1 MDLRVKKTLINIKK
15 AFFDIK
21 KRKPLDK
28 ISVKELSEKA
38 MINKATFY
46 LHYKDIYD
54 LSEKV
59 EKDLID
65 EMMTEIKKCKLQ
77 KNRESYHKMIE
88 TVNKTVLSYYDQIIV
103 VFTDNKNSRF
113 VEHFQN
119 SIMEYICTEIPE
131 FRNNDEIK
139 LMISYMLYGTYHILS
154 KSDYNKER
162 LIKLSSEFALVLTN
176 I

>member
-1 MDLRVKKTLINIKK
+1 MIKTYN
-15 AFFDIK
+15 F
-21 KRKPLDK
+21 
-28 ISVKELSEKA
+28 
-38 MINKATFY
+38 NKAYKNSLGDDMYNISYVFTIPVFKNMPEKTILPSSDSPINY
-46 LHYKDIYD
+46 LSNI
-54 LSEKV
+54 
-59 EKDLID
+59 
-65 EMMTEIKKCKLQ
+65 
-77 KNRESYHKMIE
+77 

-162 LIKLSSEFALVLTN
+162 LIKLSSKFALVLTN